1 MFIRIDLASEPVNLW
16 SDSAGS
22 VLKKYFKEYT
32 MSQAHAQAF
41 LERMQSDDAFNDAVT
56 RIEDVE
62 TKMAYINREGYD
74 FTAED
79 LEMTSYQNSAD
90 QNAECP

>member
-1 MFIRIDLASEPVNLW
+1 
-16 SDSAGS
+16 
-22 VLKKYFKEYT
+22 

-79 LEMTSYQNSAD
+79 LEMTSYPNSAD